1 MHKIRSHSTKQTPS
15 PARNPLLVSD
25 GPERLKQYANAV
37 PLLLH
42 NPPLRQGLDNP
53 TIKHCSISPR
63 ESDLIS
69 QILGQQSYKI
79 PVPVAVQSWCVLK
92 LGILVVTISVFG
104 YAEFKMKRYNPTS
117 ETKTTQLEEEILTAI
132 PTCLNTIVNVRF
144 TSHFHTPQNQTRQV
158 AVKVLL

>member
-1 MHKIRSHSTKQTPS
+1 MIEIRSHSTEKTPS

-25 GPERLKQYANAV
+25 APKRHKQCANTV
-37 PLLLH
+37 PLLFH
-42 NPPLRQGLDNP
+42 NPLLRQGLDNP
-53 TIKHCSISPR
+53 AIKHCSISPR

-104 YAEFKMKRYNPTS
+104 YAEFEMKCYNSTS
-117 ETKTTQLEEEILTAI
+117 ETKTTQLIEKTLTAI
-132 PTCLNTIVNVRF
+132 PTCLNTIVNIRL
-144 TSHFHTPQNQTRQV
+144 TSHFHTSQNQTRQV